1 MIIQNDIL
9 TNMALYIDETDTMK
23 MSNNS
28 FFNLFCY
35 NEYVKDIYNTDKL
48 THYET
53 ILKDNEFILD
63 SKGHKLKIEQDLKAE
78 MTDLRE
84 SIDNDLF
91 DEFVE
96 AENKGIEKYKI
107 IVDRMTLLNL
117 PEDKDII
124 VKYKNYL
131 MNPFILVDHLNLV
144 RFFKT
149 DRYIDSKVFVSTDNN
164 FKVKQFR
171 DVYNKIKIF
180 RNLQFKFN
188 IDINNLNY
196 TENDNII
203 ITDPEWKHIQQLFR
217 YTKAKPTNKTEL
229 KPVIIQMIKSITS
242 KNTIND
248 KQITIN
254 KAKQRIYKFNDD
266 ELKFNIELNEYSNP
280 TRFNF
285 DAKFDKLLKI
295 TA

>member
-1 MIIQNDIL
+1 
-9 TNMALYIDETDTMK
+9 
-23 MSNNS
+23 
-28 FFNLFCY
+28 
-35 NEYVKDIYNTDKL
+35 
-48 THYET
+48 
-53 ILKDNEFILD
+53 
-63 SKGHKLKIEQDLKAE
+63 LKIEQDIKAE

-96 AENKGIEKYKI
+96 AENKGIDKYKI
-107 IVDRMTLLNL
+107 IVDIMTLLNL
-117 PEDKDII
+117 PDDKDII
-124 VKYKNYL
+124 VKYKDYL
-131 MNPFILVDHLNLV
+131 MNPFILVDHLNIV

-164 FKVKQFR
+164 FKVKQFN

-280 TRFNF
+280 ARFNY
-285 DAKFDKLLKI
+285 DTKFDKLLKI
-295 TA
+295 TAFKQPLIEIGILIKGLIFLIK